1 MYILSFSLM
10 FWSIAALITIPAT
23 LIREKIYKK
32 ENIRL
37 RYWFSALIW
46 TPQVVLFIIC
56 GLFWFLLQY

>member
-1 MYILSFSLM
+1 MNILSSSLL
-10 FWSIAALITIPAT
+10 FWSFSSLITIPAV